1 MNEIELE
8 QLQKEL
14 SDLRTE
20 NDELKNE
27 VKRLKGAEFNAE
39 DYIKKLQQQAERD
52 KAAEEALK
60 ARFL

>member
-1 MNEIELE
+1 MNEIE

-27 VKRLKGAEFNAE
+27 VKRLKGAEFNAK

-60 ARFL
+60 ARFI

>member
-1 MNEIELE
+1 MNEIE

-27 VKRLKGAEFNAE
+27 IERLKGAEFNAA
-39 DYIKKLQQQAERD
+39 DYVERLKAQAERD
-52 KAAEEALK
+52 KQATQDLVS
-60 ARFL
+60 RFL

>member
-1 MNEIELE
+1 MDNLE

-27 VKRLKGAEFNAE
+27 VKRLKGAEFNAK

-60 ARFL
+60 ARFI

>member
-1 MNEIELE
+1 MNEIE
-8 QLQKEL
+8 QLQMEL
-14 SDLRTE
+14 SDLRAE

-27 VKRLKGAEFNAE
+27 VKRLKGAEFNAA

>member
-1 MNEIELE
+1 MNEE

-14 SDLRTE
+14 SDLRAE

-27 VKRLKGAEFNAE
+27 VKRLKGAEFNAS

>member
-1 MNEIELE
+1 MNEIE

-14 SDLRTE
+14 SDLRAE

-27 VKRLKGAEFNAE
+27 VKRLKGSEFNAK
-39 DYIKKLQQQAERD
+39 DYIMKLQQQAERD

>member
-1 MNEIELE
+1 MEDLEKLQTEIA
-8 QLQKEL
+8 
-14 SDLRTE
+14 
-20 NDELKNE
+20 NLKNE
-27 VKRLKGAEFNAE
+27 NKSLKDEIERLKSGKFDAA

>member
-1 MNEIELE
+1 MDNLE

-20 NDELKNE
+20 RDALKAEGEELKNG
-27 VKRLKGAEFNAE
+27 KFNAA

>member
-1 MNEIELE
+1 MNEIE
-8 QLQKEL
+8 QLQMEL
-14 SDLRTE
+14 SDLRAE